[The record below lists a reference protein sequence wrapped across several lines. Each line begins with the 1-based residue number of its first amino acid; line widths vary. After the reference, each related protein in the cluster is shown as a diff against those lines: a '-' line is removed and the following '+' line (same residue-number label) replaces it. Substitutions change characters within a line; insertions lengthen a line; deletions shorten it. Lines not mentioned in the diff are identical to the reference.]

1 MQARSIDRIGALA
14 ALGLHL
20 LAGAALLAYEPARSA
35 LFAAA
40 PIMVSLVTPPRIE
53 PPVEVPPPPPK
64 AKPKPVVKPAV
75 RKPDSPPVIAAP
87 EEAPAPIAVAPPP
100 PEPAPPPPPAPA
112 PIIAVAPPVAVTPPI
127 FTADYLENPP
137 PAYPAMSRRFG
148 EQGRVILRVR
158 VNAAGNA
165 DEIQVRDSSGFAR
178 LDDAARDTVRGW
190 RFVPAKRGETPVA
203 AWVLIP
209 ISFRLEG

>member
-1 MQARSIDRIGALA
+1 
-14 ALGLHL
+14 
-20 LAGAALLAYEPARSA
+20 
-35 LFAAA
+35 
-40 PIMVSLVTPPRIE
+40 
-53 PPVEVPPPPPK
+53 
-64 AKPKPVVKPAV
+64 
-75 RKPDSPPVIAAP
+75 
-87 EEAPAPIAVAPPP
+87 
-100 PEPAPPPPPAPA
+100 
-112 PIIAVAPPVAVTPPI
+112 
-127 FTADYLENPP
+127 
-137 PAYPAMSRRFG
+137 MSRRLG

-190 RFVPAKRGETPVA
+190 RFVPARRGTTPVA